1 MILSGFIAYL
11 VQEICKLAS
20 VKLQSKR
27 TQANLLIRKWGL
39 NGLGTV
45 YISWTVLLFLSWV
58 VLTMNF
64 AMQHGYATADG
75 ILAFGGTTFAMVVS
89 LGLPALALNRLARR
103 ADPKH
108 WVVRMTASLSP
119 QNQLERRS
127 TSSRDKFSYV
137 QVLPAVVRRDAQ
149 SQKGSST

>member
-64 AMQHGYATADG
+64 AMQHGYATANG
-75 ILAFGGTTFAMVVS
+75 ILAFGGTTFGMMVS
-89 LGLPALALNRLARR
+89 LGLPALVLNRLALR

-108 WVVRMTASLSP
+108 WVVRMTASFSP
-119 QNQLERRS
+119 QNQIERRS

-137 QVLPAVVRRDAQ
+137 QVLPAVIWRDAQ
-149 SQKGSST
+149 SQ

>member
-27 TQANLLIRKWGL
+27 AQANLLIRKWGL
-39 NGLGTV
+39 NGLGTL

-64 AMQHGYATADG
+64 AMQRGYATANG
-75 ILAFGGTTFAMVVS
+75 ILAFGGTTFALIVS
-89 LGLPALALNRLARR
+89 AGLPALALNRLAIR
-103 ADPKH
+103 AYPKH
-108 WVVRMTASLSP
+108 WVVRMTASFSP
-119 QNQLERRS
+119 QNQIERKS
-127 TSSRDKFSYV
+127 TNSRDKFSYV
-137 QVLPAVVRRDAQ
+137 QVLPAVIRRDAQ
-149 SQKGSST
+149 SQ